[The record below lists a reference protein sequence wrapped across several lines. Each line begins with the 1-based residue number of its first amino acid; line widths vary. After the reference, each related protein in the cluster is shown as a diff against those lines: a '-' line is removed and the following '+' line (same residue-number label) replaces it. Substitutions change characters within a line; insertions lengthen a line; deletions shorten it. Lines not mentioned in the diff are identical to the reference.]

1 MKTKA
6 PMKTMNL
13 LATSVALAALTA
25 CNPNSST
32 TDEKPAETQASTG
45 TVTELPKDNPVATL
59 DKNLYKGAAPL
70 PPPAAVAA
78 EKTGFITSTE
88 QKLKDFDTKID
99 ELAKKSEGYKDD
111 AKAQAEQ
118 ALATLREQRAKLN
131 EQFDN
136 LKKSSTEAFKELKI
150 GFEAA
155 FSELEKAYEN
165 AKSKFS

>member
-1 MKTKA
+1 
-6 PMKTMNL
+6 MKTMNL
-13 LATSVALAALTA
+13 LATCMALVALTG

-32 TDEKPAETQASTG
+32 TDEKPAQPQASTG
-45 TVTELPKDNPVATL
+45 AVIELPKDNPVATL
-59 DKNLYKGAAPL
+59 DKNLSAPV
-70 PPPAAVAA
+70 PPPAVAAA
-78 EKTGFITSTE
+78 EKTGFITSAE
-88 QKLKDFDTKID
+88 QKLKEFDTKID

-111 AKAQAEQ
+111 AKTQAEQ

-136 LKKSSTEAFKELKI
+136 LKKSSAEALKELKT

>member
-1 MKTKA
+1 MEAA
-6 PMKTMNL
+6 P
-13 LATSVALAALTA
+13 V
-25 CNPNSST
+25 P
-32 TDEKPAETQASTG
+32 PR
-45 TVTELPKDNPVATL
+45 
-59 DKNLYKGAAPL
+59 GAA
-70 PPPAAVAA
+70 AA
-78 EKTGFITSTE
+78 EKTGFITTTE

-99 ELAKKSEGYKDD
+99 ELAKKSGGYKDD

-136 LKKSSTEAFKELKI
+136 LKKSSTEAWKELKI